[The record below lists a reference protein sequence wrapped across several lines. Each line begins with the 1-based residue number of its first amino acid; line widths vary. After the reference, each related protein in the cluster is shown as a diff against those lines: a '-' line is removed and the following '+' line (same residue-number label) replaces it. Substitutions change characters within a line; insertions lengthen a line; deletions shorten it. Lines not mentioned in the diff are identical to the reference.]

1 MNVPTAPPLP
11 ISAVMLA
18 RDASETLARSL
29 DSLADCAEVLVYDN
43 GSTDGTQD
51 LARRY
56 ANVRVIEG
64 HFDGFGPTRNRAAA
78 LARHDWILNI
88 DSDEWLTPQL
98 RAALRGATLDNA
110 AIIYTFMRRNLM
122 FGVPPRSRMGRELIH
137 RLYHRQ
143 HSGWSGKVH
152 ENLGPLDGSRL
163 QMIHLAGELWHDPY
177 RSVGHLFH
185 KRWVYAQPG
194 LRDRLKPLH
203 PALAAVRALWRF
215 LRGYVVQYGFVDG
228 WRGFVVSVADA
239 YGTFLKYTWAYAEKR
254 RAPP

>member
-88 DSDEWLTPQL
+88 DSDEWP
-98 RAALRGATLDNA
+98 RCAA
-110 AIIYTFMRRNLM
+110 
-122 FGVPPRSRMGRELIH
+122 PRSTM
-137 RLYHRQ
+137 
-143 HSGWSGKVH
+143 
-152 ENLGPLDGSRL
+152 P
-163 QMIHLAGELWHDPY
+163 
-177 RSVGHLFH
+177 RSST
-185 KRWVYAQPG
+185 PSC
-194 LRDRLKPLH
+194 
-203 PALAAVRALWRF
+203 
-215 LRGYVVQYGFVDG
+215 VV
-228 WRGFVVSVADA
+228 
-239 YGTFLKYTWAYAEKR
+239 T
-254 RAPP
+254 